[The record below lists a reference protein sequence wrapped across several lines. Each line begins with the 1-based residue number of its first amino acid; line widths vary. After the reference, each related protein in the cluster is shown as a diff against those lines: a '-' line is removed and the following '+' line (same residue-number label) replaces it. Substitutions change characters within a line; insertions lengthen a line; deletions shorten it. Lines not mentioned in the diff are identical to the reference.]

1 MVRSDEQSIHE
12 PIRLIESLDAPRI
25 ATPPEAPITAPQ
37 VWRLPLPKLLY
48 SSETVRCGA
57 TLELDSKETCLI
69 SVARAGVRVKAYQ
82 GRFGRCWIG
91 FFGSILYEE
100 KNAYKIAQM
109 VATLNS
115 LFSERLLPV
124 MFRNPAL
131 AAFTNAVWH
140 CSSAAE
146 IIWKLNEAATP
157 AVVPPPKS
165 SAELL
170 GAFCELMEQH
180 PTSQF
185 DISRLP
191 ASKQKMKGVIREVW
205 QREPKLRD
213 LLGHMYLYLSH
224 FQDGIG
230 DALDS
235 TLPSSADGVADPHDL
250 DALQQGPL
258 EMTRPTGEH
267 FRQRRLWE
275 KASLSEM
282 EILKQEWAKF
292 VREHK

>member
-1 MVRSDEQSIHE
+1 M
-12 PIRLIESLDAPRI
+12 
-25 ATPPEAPITAPQ
+25 
-37 VWRLPLPKLLY
+37 PKLLY
-48 SSETVRCGA
+48 SSETVQCGA

-69 SVARAGVRVKAYQ
+69 SVARRAGVQVKAYQ
-82 GRFGRCWIG
+82 GRFGRFRIG

-100 KNAYKIAQM
+100 KNAHKIAQM
-109 VATLNS
+109 IATLNS

-124 MFRNPAL
+124 TFRNPAL

-146 IIWKLNEAATP
+146 IIWKLTEAATP

-170 GAFCELMEQH
+170 GGFCELIERH
-180 PTSQF
+180 PASLL
-185 DISRLP
+185 DASRLP
-191 ASKQKMKGVIREVW
+191 APKQEMKAVIREVW

-213 LLGHMYLYLSH
+213 LLGHMYLELSH

-230 DALDS
+230 DALGP
-235 TLPSSADGVADPHDL
+235 TLPSSADGVADRHDL
-250 DALQQGPL
+250 EALQQGSI

-275 KASLSEM
+275 KASLSEL

-292 VREHK
+292 VREHE